1 MAIIPFQMVGGSSA
15 VLNHAGKVYLIKL
28 HLDKQETGV
37 ARVFEVT
44 TNCKIHF
51 LLSIFRKNP
60 NQPWALILDG
70 LTGEGETPRD
80 ALKMALI
87 KKFRNVYRIV

>member
-28 HLDKQETGV
+28 HLDKQETEV

-44 TNCKIHF
+44 KNCNINF
-51 LLSIFRKNP
+51 LLSIFRENP
-60 NQPWALILDG
+60 NQPWTLILDG
-70 LTGEGETPRD
+70 WTGEGETPRD
-80 ALKMALI
+80 AIKMALI
-87 KKFRNVYRIV
+87 KKFRHMCYAI